1 MFHSSDN
8 RYKCQLT
15 RNNEYG
21 CPWDITIQ
29 CYQDVINLAP
39 PLYSKVHFKCSVY
52 LALISHPDRYP
63 Y

>member
-39 PLYSKVHFKCSVY
+39 PPLFKGSF
-52 LALISHPDRYP
+52 
-63 Y
+63 